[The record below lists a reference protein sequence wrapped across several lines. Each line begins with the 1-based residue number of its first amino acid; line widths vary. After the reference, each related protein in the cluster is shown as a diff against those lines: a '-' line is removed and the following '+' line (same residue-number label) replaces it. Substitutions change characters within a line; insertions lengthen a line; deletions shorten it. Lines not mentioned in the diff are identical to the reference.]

1 MKSTPDT
8 YFLDT
13 SLWFSSDI
21 FNQSSDFHYENWLK
35 MMAYDFICQM
45 EFYQNNNKNLLLL
58 SYKITIIVDMINLYI
73 IKKVHT
79 IEVILG

>member
-1 MKSTPDT
+1 
-8 YFLDT
+8 
-13 SLWFSSDI
+13 
-21 FNQSSDFHYENWLK
+21 